1 MTPPFSF
8 DLLGCARA
16 RRLKWA
22 GQLLRAEESFLPR
35 RVAMVELEQSAG
47 AGQPGGI
54 FQDAPKG
61 RTVEELVELAQDK
74 GQWEQGEKKLK
85 GKRSAEEPRRA
96 KKKKGLAD
104 EFWLAAGY
112 CLCEGQWKK
121 NEEVE

>member
-1 MTPPFSF
+1 MITGREIREEYNDPSF
-8 DLLGCARA
+8 DLLGCAKA

-74 GQWEQGEKKLK
+74 GQWEQGEQKLK
-85 GKRSAEEPRRA
+85 GKRSVHRGAEKSKEEERA
-96 KKKKGLAD
+96 G
-104 EFWLAAGY
+104 
-112 CLCEGQWKK
+112 
-121 NEEVE
+121 